1 MVTLDD
7 GRELQDACIE
17 DHLLR
22 VGIHTVSSHS
32 QIMGWEQI
40 LVWSHLDAVGVCMG
54 VRRRSWRAQKIVVR
68 VGEDAGGQN
77 PLCLMGDFLFD
88 TDEEQILVVSH

>member
-22 VGIHTVSSHS
+22 VGHLYSILTLTNNGLGTNSGLVTSRCSGCLYGGPEE
-32 QIMGWEQI
+32 IMEGTENC
-40 LVWSHLDAVGVCMG
+40 S
-54 VRRRSWRAQKIVVR
+54 
-68 VGEDAGGQN
+68 EGG
-77 PLCLMGDFLFD
+77 
-88 TDEEQILVVSH
+88 